1 MCPNEPQN
9 CEKNWELS
17 LTESPVVNIH
27 IVSVGS
33 SLFLE
38 VKGQILILQTIAK
51 TWQVK
56 HYKETRNVG
65 LWLLWLSVSIIQ
77 FLPKWFAR
85 TLDKQKPQNG
95 SGKIAWAAIGRVG
108 KGNSSEIWQTQNL
121 TRCQS
126 EVLMKEKNCG
136 CAWRLTQMAFGH
148 LKGWSGTERFLNG
161 WSVA

>member
-9 CEKNWELS
+9 CEIRKLS
-17 LTESPVVNIH
+17 LTECPVVNIH

-77 FLPKWFAR
+77 FLPKWFHCKNSWQAE
-85 TLDKQKPQNG
+85 TTEWKWKDCL
-95 SGKIAWAAIGRVG
+95 SCHWEGRQRELERDLA
-108 KGNSSEIWQTQNL
+108 NSKSDSVSIRSTDEGEKLWMCLNTHSDGIWPSEGLIWDW
-121 TRCQS
+121 
-126 EVLMKEKNCG
+126 EV
-136 CAWRLTQMAFGH
+136 
-148 LKGWSGTERFLNG
+148 S
-161 WSVA
+161 